1 MKIILKKIYKYL
13 KMYFVRK
20 KFNLKYHNIHK
31 TFYVASGV
39 VLASDLK
46 AGAYSYVGT
55 NSELY
60 PNVEI
65 GDYTMIAGNVKIIGG
80 DHTFQTPGLPIIFCD
95 RGIINKTIIGK
106 DVWVGTNST
115 IMTGVIIGNGA
126 IVAAGS
132 VVTKNVESYS
142 IVAGIPAKKIK
153 MRFNKEQIK
162 IHNDMLQKT
171 FNDLGLGEKDLC
183 ANKSDHVL
191 N

>member
-1 MKIILKKIYKYL
+1 MKIKLKKIYKYL
-13 KMYFVRK
+13 KMYFIHR
-20 KFNLKYHNIHK
+20 KFNLKKQNIHK

-95 RGIINKTIIGK
+95 RGIVNKTIIGK

-153 MRFNKEQIK
+153 MRFNNEQIK
-162 IHNDMLQKT
+162 IHNDMLHKT